1 MKYLILALFS
11 SAAFAMQAAPGTG
24 EKSFDLMKCF
34 SAKHGTV
41 WGSFGHLMTSDSPEL
56 KYFATE
62 IAVFAPDSVSRI
74 RELNFKK
81 AMELVDVSVR
91 PGAASIRFSVEV
103 EAGGEKL
110 KRDHTITVLN
120 WNRELKNAFVGNWKV
135 VQNGV
140 EVHDE
145 VACTLN

>member
-1 MKYLILALFS
+1 M
-11 SAAFAMQAAPGTG
+11 
-24 EKSFDLMKCF
+24 E
-34 SAKHGTV
+34 SAK
-41 WGSFGHLMTSDSPEL
+41 L
-56 KYFATE
+56 
-62 IAVFAPDSVSRI
+62 VFERSSIV
-74 RELNFKK
+74 
-81 AMELVDVSVR
+81 
-91 PGAASIRFSVEV
+91 ASIVGIVVSVEV